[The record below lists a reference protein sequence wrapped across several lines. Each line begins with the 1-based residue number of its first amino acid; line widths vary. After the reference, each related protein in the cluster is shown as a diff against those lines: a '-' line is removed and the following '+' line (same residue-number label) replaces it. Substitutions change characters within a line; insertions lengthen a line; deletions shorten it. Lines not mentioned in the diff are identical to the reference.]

1 MSTKEYT
8 APLTWARVLEL
19 AAQGH
24 DHYDAALTSTR
35 ARQLVA
41 SVREELERD
50 EMSRNLADSR
60 LAAVLESTANK
71 LYTATATL
79 ERVRADNS
87 ELVTLLRRGLHV
99 RMHANGLADWA
110 QMAGA
115 YLATARDAVLAGQPE
130 APKELDC
137 VFMIAGNRYSVG
149 DDGMTYALKPEAPK
163 GQGAT
168 EEAHLL
174 ADIRLADAL
183 TATAERLAAANAR
196 IVELEEELN
205 LRVLMCTGCDA
216 ANARAVEWEQIAEQ
230 RHRDIL
236 DLTTDNTK
244 QRRAAEDANARIAE
258 LEDKLQMADCAEV
271 AANARA
277 DAAERAEKEAVA
289 ALDANW
295 VQHQRIVKA
304 ETERDQLAA
313 RVQGLVHWYSESP
326 SRCTPEEREV
336 LEACREMRLE
346 EEDADD
352 EPGEPVE
359 VGEDCYIYTDD
370 QHAIVRAELA
380 NRAAKAKREA
390 K

>member
-1 MSTKEYT
+1 MSTKEYPS
-8 APLTWARVLEL
+8 PLTWARVLEL

-41 SVREELERD
+41 SVMEHFSSAAGLSID
-50 EMSRNLADSR
+50 ETLAWSKCQGR
-60 LAAVLESTANK
+60 LSA
-71 LYTATATL
+71 ATA
-79 ERVRADNS
+79 
-87 ELVTLLRRGLHV
+87 LLRRV
-99 RMHANGLADWA
+99 QSWD
-110 QMAGA
+110 
-115 YLATARDAVLAGQPE
+115 ARQERREVGEAFVCIMNDVDRLLAGQPE

-196 IVELEEELN
+196 IETLEEFQ
-205 LRVLMCTGCDA
+205 RV
-216 ANARAVEWEQIAEQ
+216 AE
-230 RHRDIL
+230 IS
-236 DLTTDNTK
+236 
-244 QRRAAEDANARIAE
+244 ANARIAE
-258 LEDKLQMADCAEV
+258 LEAQHDADIDAIARAVRHED